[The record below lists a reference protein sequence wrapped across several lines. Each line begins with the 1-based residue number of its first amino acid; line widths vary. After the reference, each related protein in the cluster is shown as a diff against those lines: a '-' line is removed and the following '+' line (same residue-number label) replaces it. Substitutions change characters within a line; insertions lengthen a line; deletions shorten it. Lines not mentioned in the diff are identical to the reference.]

1 MSAATV
7 GATVVVV
14 AGVGGD
20 GSVLT
25 RLDGVVL
32 VTVVVIVL
40 LALLLLPGSK
50 SSSTPVV
57 VL

>member
-7 GATVVVV
+7 GATVV